1 VVCTIP
7 SGVHHRAD
15 LWEDPLTYKPERF
28 LDVDENEAGTRGYTP
43 EDWGIPPSPT
53 SRLRAGV

>member
-1 VVCTIP
+1 
-7 SGVHHRAD
+7 VHHRAD